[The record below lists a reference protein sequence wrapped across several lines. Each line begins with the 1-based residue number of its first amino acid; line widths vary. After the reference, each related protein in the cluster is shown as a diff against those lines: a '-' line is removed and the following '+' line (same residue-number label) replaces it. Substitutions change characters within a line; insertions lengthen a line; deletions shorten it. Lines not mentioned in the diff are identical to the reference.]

1 MAEEERQDVE
11 LVHPNRDKAVVKA
24 TKAIVILLLLA
35 SAALMIIIALG
46 GWNTMEGA
54 KPVLVGYILVYL
66 LLAFLTLRWNRGAL
80 PLAAALAIILLIFA
94 AIAGPQWFSRDK
106 TGFTNPP
113 LNEDVLGL
121 LTLLLVPVQL
131 LLIGFAM
138 RGFGQDW
145 HVEIE
150 RRPGEDPRDGE
161 GRGRSGG
168 DAAYAPGD

>member
-1 MAEEERQDVE
+1 MRHAMAEEERQDVE

-35 SAALMIIIALG
+35 SAGLMIIIAAG
-46 GWNTMEGA
+46 GWNTLEGA
-54 KPVLVGYILVYL
+54 KPVLVAYILVYFI
-66 LLAFLTLRWNRGAL
+66 LAVLTLRWNRGAL

-94 AIAGPQWFSRDK
+94 AIAGPQWFTRDK

-150 RRPGEDPRDGE
+150 RRADDG
-161 GRGRSGG
+161 RPGRSGG
-168 DAAYAPGD
+168 DAAYAAGD